1 VPPPTATSVPPTPP
15 PPTPIPPSTV
25 TAGLT
30 PTGPGTGDTCNCE
43 DLAAAQATIAAQAT
57 RIAELEGGNPPTPPP
72 VTTPEV
78 PSSPTPTPT
87 GVGPTT
93 PPSTDFMTPDP
104 AECTLT
110 PRTAEELAAL
120 AATPD
125 QTATDALAAAR
136 IDAALT
142 VPEGALADATTTAA
156 ALQTYRLMVACFNAG
171 NDLAAYALWSDK
183 ALRQIQAQP
192 PTGEQTPVPEGERSA
207 FRVKEVRLLPD
218 GRVAAVW
225 EERTPLFATTLVQV
239 LTRQGDRYLVD
250 ETLDATLASDS
261 NDALAANS

>member
-1 VPPPTATSVPPTPP
+1 
-15 PPTPIPPSTV
+15 
-25 TAGLT
+25 
-30 PTGPGTGDTCNCE
+30 
-43 DLAAAQATIAAQAT
+43 
-57 RIAELEGGNPPTPPP
+57 
-72 VTTPEV
+72 
-78 PSSPTPTPT
+78 
-87 GVGPTT
+87 
-93 PPSTDFMTPDP
+93 MTPDP

-110 PRTAEELAAL
+110 PRTTEELAAL
-120 AATPD
+120 AASPD

-136 IDAALT
+136 IDATLT
-142 VPEGALADATTTAA
+142 VPEGALADAATTAA
-156 ALQTYRLMVACFNAG
+156 VLQTYRLMVACFNAG

-207 FRVKEVRLLPD
+207 FRLTEVRLLPD